1 MSSSTSSKIFSRL
14 LKLPVKFFVD
24 IGASNCPSQ
33 SQTEDLAVNGWS
45 GIMFE
50 CSQED
55 IGPLTERMK
64 PYPVTVIPKK
74 VTPDNII
81 QFLQESQVP
90 DGFYLSLD
98 IDGYD
103 FFVLQKI
110 LSVYK
115 PQLIISEINEK
126 IPPPIKFTVNY
137 DPSYWWDT
145 SHFYGYSLSMLEN
158 IKGYKVES
166 LDFNNVIM
174 TPGTQEIPLD
184 VIYRDG
190 YWNMP
195 RVEGEPSNRP
205 NETNGRPSYNADFD
219 PIYTMSYMDQID
231 FIQRKFAKFI
241 GKYTLDGIIYN
252 DPPKPKYFWNRTR
265 R

>member
-1 MSSSTSSKIFSRL
+1 MASTSSKILSRIL
-14 LKLPVKFFVD
+14 ELPTKFFVD
-24 IGASNCPSQ
+24 IGASDDVVS
-33 SQTEDLAVNGWS
+33 SQTEALLQYGWS
-45 GIMFE
+45 GVMFE
-50 CSQED
+50 CAPEVAH
-55 IGPLTERMK
+55 LKERVK
-64 PYPVTVIPKK
+64 EYPVTVISQL

-81 QFLQESQVP
+81 QLLQSVGAP
-90 DGFYLSLD
+90 NDFYLSLD

-110 LSVYK
+110 LTVYQ

-137 DPSYWWDT
+137 NPSYWWDT

-174 TPGTQEIPLD
+174 TPGTQEIPLE

-195 RVEGEPSNRP
+195 KDQNAFYNSP
-205 NETNGRPSYNADFD
+205 NENHGRPSYNADFD
-219 PIYTMSYMDQID
+219 PIYTMSYKDQIE
-231 FIQRKFAKFI
+231 FIQRKFIKFI
-241 GKYTLDGIIYN
+241 GKYTLDGIVYT

-265 R
+265 G

>member
-1 MSSSTSSKIFSRL
+1 
-14 LKLPVKFFVD
+14 
-24 IGASNCPSQ
+24 
-33 SQTEDLAVNGWS
+33 
-45 GIMFE
+45 MFE
-50 CSQED
+50 YAPEVAH
-55 IGPLTERMK
+55 LKERVK
-64 PYPVTVIPKK
+64 EYPVTVISQL

-81 QFLQESQVP
+81 QLLQSVGAP
-90 DGFYLSLD
+90 NDFYLSLD

-110 LSVYK
+110 LTVYQ

-137 DPSYWWDT
+137 NPSYWWDT

-174 TPGTQEIPLD
+174 TPGTQEIPLE

-195 RVEGEPSNRP
+195 KDQNAFHNHP
-205 NETNGRPSYNADFD
+205 NENHGRPSYNADFD
-219 PIYTMSYMDQID
+219 PIYTMSYKDQIE
-231 FIQRKFAKFI
+231 FIQRKFVKFI
-241 GKYTLDGIIYN
+241 GKYTLDGIVY
-252 DPPKPKYFWNRTR
+252 DAPPKPKYFWNRTR
-265 R
+265 G

>member
-1 MSSSTSSKIFSRL
+1 MASTSSKILNRL
-14 LKLPVKFFVD
+14 LELPIKFFVD
-24 IGASNCPSQ
+24 IGASDDIVTSQ
-33 SQTEDLAVNGWS
+33 SEALLQYGWS
-45 GIMFE
+45 GVMFE
-50 CSQED
+50 CAPEVAH
-55 IGPLTERMK
+55 LKERVK
-64 PYPVTVIPKK
+64 EYPVKVISQM

-81 QFLQESQVP
+81 QLLQDAGVP

-137 DPSYWWDT
+137 DPKYWWDT
-145 SHFYGYSLSMLEN
+145 SHFYGYSLSMLEY

-195 RVEGEPSNRP
+195 KDQDAFHNRS
-205 NETNGRPSYNADFD
+205 NETNGRPYYNANFD

-231 FIQRKFAKFI
+231 FIQRKFAKFV
-241 GKYTLDGIIYN
+241 GKYTLDGIVY
-252 DPPKPKYFWNRTR
+252 DVLPKPKYFWNRR
-265 R
+265 RG

>member
-1 MSSSTSSKIFSRL
+1 
-14 LKLPVKFFVD
+14 
-24 IGASNCPSQ
+24 
-33 SQTEDLAVNGWS
+33 
-45 GIMFE
+45 MFE
-50 CSQED
+50 YAPEVAH
-55 IGPLTERMK
+55 LKERVK
-64 PYPVTVIPKK
+64 EYPVTVISQL

-81 QFLQESQVP
+81 QLLQSVGAP
-90 DGFYLSLD
+90 NDFYLSLD

-110 LSVYK
+110 LTVYQ

-137 DPSYWWDT
+137 NPSYWWDT

-174 TPGTQEIPLD
+174 TPGTQEIPLE

-195 RVEGEPSNRP
+195 KDQNAFHNRP
-205 NETNGRPSYNADFD
+205 NENHGRPSYNADFD
-219 PIYTMSYMDQID
+219 PIYTMSYKDQIE
-231 FIQRKFAKFI
+231 FIQRKFVKFI
-241 GKYTLDGIIYN
+241 GKYTLDGIVY
-252 DPPKPKYFWNRTR
+252 DAPPKSKYFWNRTR
-265 R
+265 G